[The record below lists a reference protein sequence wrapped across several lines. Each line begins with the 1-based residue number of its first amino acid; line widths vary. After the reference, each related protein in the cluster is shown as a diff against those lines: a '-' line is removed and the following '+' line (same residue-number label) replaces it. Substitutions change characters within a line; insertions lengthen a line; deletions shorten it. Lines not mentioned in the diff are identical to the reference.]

1 MRSTGRIETTVLPRQ
16 SYWYIQH
23 AKQSTDY
30 IMQTCTNL
38 IDAKFQNMISAAAS
52 EMSVFLIF
60 LMEGRDY
67 TGYSRDQQK
76 TNESISYI
84 ISLRA
89 A

>member
-1 MRSTGRIETTVLPRQ
+1 M
-16 SYWYIQH
+16 
-23 AKQSTDY
+23 
-30 IMQTCTNL
+30 
-38 IDAKFQNMISAAAS
+38 FSAATS

-76 TNESISYI
+76 TNESISFI